1 MLRRTLFALAMA
13 ALLGVA
19 AAQPITIAPTGST
32 GHDQIAKGATT
43 ASVDQTVVL
52 TLPQA
57 TALHLAADTIR
68 FDLSYLDGAGWEDRA
83 YGRAELPAGGYACVY
98 VTGND
103 VVSNLGE
110 GNFWGQTQVV
120 PGGIA
125 YAGTTW
131 PGVKLVYFGNGLG
144 GDVVAADRVVT
155 YPPIR
160 FDANGMLVTGS
171 KEYFVCY
178 QTFVIQLFSN
188 FRNFDLQ
195 VERHDT
201 TGQSIQHLYVQG
213 NTCAEFGAG
222 TGLYDLPNGAMRHLL
237 PKTLT
242 AGPTGSRVG
251 PSGVCDANS
260 SWTDVLGVLA
270 VKVNS
275 DLYGDSVANL
285 TYTLVSS
292 DTAF

>member
-1 MLRRTLFALAMA
+1 MLRRMTFAIAML
-13 ALLGVA
+13 ALLGLA
-19 AAQPITIAPTGST
+19 AAQITIAPTGGT
-32 GHDQIAKGATT
+32 ENDQIAKGATT

-52 TLPQA
+52 RLPQA
-57 TALHLAADTIR
+57 TALHLAADTIT
-68 FDLSYLDGAGWEDRA
+68 FDLAYLDGPEWDERA
-83 YGRAELPAGGYACVY
+83 FRDATLPAGGYACVY

-103 VVSNLGE
+103 VVSGSLGPD
-110 GNFWGQTQVV
+110 FWSQTQVV

-125 YAGTTW
+125 YAAAAW
-131 PGVKLVYFGNGLG
+131 PTIELVYFGNGQS
-144 GDVVAADRVVT
+144 GDVAASDRVIT

-160 FDANGMLVTGS
+160 FDASGALVPGS

-195 VERHDT
+195 VARDDA

-213 NTCAEFGAG
+213 NPCAEFGDP
-222 TGLYDLPNGAMRHLL
+222 TGLFALPDGAMRHLL
-237 PKTLT
+237 PKSLT
-242 AGPTGSRVG
+242 VGPTGSRVDTA
-251 PSGVCDANS
+251 CDVNS